1 MGKFNAKDYI
11 IEDLKA
17 VTSANLNSGG
27 NFSVS
32 LLPDGKKGFIIN
44 RAKKQMTVDYEH
56 ARILD
61 EKQQEMNREQVY
73 QFISALKCD
82 TINMPAGSGFADIT
96 KGKTYA
102 EQLYYY
108 TTQSFSNSKLLRDLV
123 CNDLAFIN
131 IIKRGP
137 YDTEKMDFSFEDIQA
152 IQSIWLHYMSQEEL
166 ASEITDYIFKIN
178 SGGNRRHRAL
188 VHGWKTIKT
197 LLNYYTQEE
206 IYIYLDEWVVAIQ
219 HSDLPEE
226 DLITSLFEGYQDPVQ
241 DINFP
246 EVDLLDGR
254 GYKYNGRDYSAI
266 CGATR
271 MLTDECLSSPK
282 NPYEPAS
289 IFIVPSKDKISIPI
303 NDFTQMAVYGA
314 IAQGYTGGYEYTM
327 QTFFREWRRNIDYQ
341 LYFDEQITN
350 IAPRNIESSNR
361 EIAAQRDVEI
371 ISRKIAEAYRIK
383 YHFYMQEIKDMGL
396 TIPYTSRNGVKITLA
411 SEEDVIAMATKYY
424 QSYNNYTHKLHNIIV
439 MMCTESIPLN
449 IINPKGTLIDTHF
462 YDISVLIGGRIRPRQ
477 FVYDGTTY
485 YCAACQKSKSYTPI
499 DSIWAIE
506 NRWYIPNIHSVPN
519 RMLFTDPIEIAEEY
533 FEEWMQNRTN

>member
-327 QTFFREWRRNIDYQ
+327 QTF
-341 LYFDEQITN
+341 
-350 IAPRNIESSNR
+350 S
-361 EIAAQRDVEI
+361 V
-371 ISRKIAEAYRIK
+371 
-383 YHFYMQEIKDMGL
+383 
-396 TIPYTSRNGVKITLA
+396 NGEGI
-411 SEEDVIAMATKYY
+411 
-424 QSYNNYTHKLHNIIV
+424 
-439 MMCTESIPLN
+439 
-449 IINPKGTLIDTHF
+449 
-462 YDISVLIGGRIRPRQ
+462 
-477 FVYDGTTY
+477 
-485 YCAACQKSKSYTPI
+485 
-499 DSIWAIE
+499 
-506 NRWYIPNIHSVPN
+506 
-519 RMLFTDPIEIAEEY
+519 
-533 FEEWMQNRTN
+533 